1 MGQFG
6 MGQPVRRVEDPRLI
20 TGRGR
25 YTDDISVPAQGYAVI
40 LRSPHAHARIAAL
53 DTATARAM
61 PGVRTI
67 LTADDLADIGPLP
80 CPITLSNRDGSKM
93 AKPLRP
99 VLAGPI
105 VRHVG
110 DPVAFIVAD
119 TLDQARDAAEA
130 IAIDYVDLPAI
141 AVAGGDLAAA
151 LDPAAPQVWPEA
163 PNNLCMDW
171 QLGDEAAVAAAFD
184 RAAHRVQVTLVN
196 NRLVSNPMEPR
207 NALAEYRDGHFTLT
221 TSSQGVHS
229 LRDSFAKMLHVP
241 AETIRV
247 ITPDVG
253 GGFGTKIFPY
263 PEQVLAL
270 IAARQ
275 TGRPVKWTGERSDC
289 FLADAHGRDN
299 LTTATMAVDDQGRF
313 LALSVETLANLG
325 AYLSYYGPFVP
336 TLAGTQMLVGVY
348 DIPAA
353 HVRVRGLFTHT
364 VPVDAYRGAGRPEA
378 AYVIERLVEA
388 VARHLNLDS
397 AEIRRRNFI
406 TPAQMPYQTA
416 LGSTY
421 DSGDFARNL
430 DDALALGHAASFAE
444 RRQQSH
450 DAGKLRGLGLATYI
464 EACSGGGDERAII
477 RFDTDGRVEILIGT
491 QSNGQGH
498 ATAYA
503 QIAADRLGLPI
514 DAIIVRQG
522 DTGLIPT
529 GKGTGGSRSVPVGG
543 AAVRNAAD
551 RVIDKAKR
559 LAADYL
565 EAAIED
571 IEFADGLLTIAGTDR
586 QIHLTEIARR
596 AILGEVPAD
605 ETPMLDGT
613 DVFLPPQST
622 YPNGC
627 HLVEIEI
634 DPETGA
640 TELLAYTV
648 VDDFGYIVNP
658 LLLAGQV
665 HGGIAQGVGQ
675 ALLEACVYDRAS
687 GQLLTGSLTDYAL
700 PRADLLPPI
709 TFATNIV
716 PCTTNL
722 LGIKGA
728 GEAGAIGATPAVI
741 NAVLDA
747 LSSRGIRHIDMPAT
761 PQRIWSAL
769 HQSRGQA

>member
-6 MGQPVRRVEDPRLI
+6 MGQPVRRVEDPRLL

-25 YTDDISVPAQGYAVI
+25 YTDDIAIPDQGYGVV
-40 LRSPHAHARIAAL
+40 LRSPHAHARITTL
-53 DTATARAM
+53 DTTAARAL

-67 LTADDLADIGPLP
+67 LTAADLADVGPLP

-93 AKPLRP
+93 AKPPRP
-99 VLAGPI
+99 VLANGV

-119 TLDQARDAAEA
+119 SLDIAHDAAEQ
-130 IAIDYVDLPAI
+130 ISVDYDDLPAI
-141 AVAGGDLAAA
+141 AVTGADLPAA
-151 LDPAAPQVWPEA
+151 LDADAPQVWAEVPG
-163 PNNLCMDW
+163 NLCMDW
-171 QLGDEAAVAAAFD
+171 HSGDEAAVNAALA
-184 RAAHRVQVTLVN
+184 RAAHRVSVTLVN
-196 NRLVSNPMEPR
+196 NRLISNPMEPR
-207 NALAEYRDGHFTLT
+207 NALAEYHDGQFTLT

-229 LRDSFAKMLHVP
+229 LRDTFAKMLHVP
-241 AETIRV
+241 ADTIRV
-247 ITPDVG
+247 VTPDVG

-388 VARHLNLDS
+388 VARHLKLDS

-406 TPAQMPYQTA
+406 RPQQMPYHTA

-430 DDALALGHAASFAE
+430 DDALALGHANSFPDR
-444 RRQQSH
+444 RRQSEA
-450 DAGKLRGLGLATYI
+450 AGKLRGLGMATYI

-477 RFDTDGRVEILIGT
+477 RFDSDGRAEILIGT

-514 DAIIVRQG
+514 DAVTVRQG

-565 EAAIED
+565 EAAAQD
-571 IEFADGLLTIAGTDR
+571 IDFADGMLTIAGTDR

-596 AILGEVPAD
+596 AILGQVPAD
-605 ETPMLDGT
+605 ETPVLDGT
-613 DVFLPPQST
+613 DTFLPPQAT

-627 HLVEIEI
+627 HLVEVEI
-634 DPETGA
+634 DPETG
-640 TELLAYTV
+640 TTDILAYTV
-648 VDDFGYIVNP
+648 VDDFGVIVNP
-658 LLLAGQV
+658 LLLEGQV

-675 ALLEACVYDRAS
+675 ALLEDCVYDQAS

-709 TFATNIV
+709 VFATNIV

-747 LSSRGIRHIDMPAT
+747 LSSRGITHIDMPAT

-769 HQSRGQA
+769 HSPRGQA